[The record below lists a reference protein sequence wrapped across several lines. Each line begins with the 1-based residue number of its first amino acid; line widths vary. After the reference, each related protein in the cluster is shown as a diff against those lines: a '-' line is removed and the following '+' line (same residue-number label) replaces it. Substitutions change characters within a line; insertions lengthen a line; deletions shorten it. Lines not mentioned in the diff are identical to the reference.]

1 MKSMSRIFIVCV
13 LLGFMTFYTT
23 SSPAQAID
31 PTKSAKAA
39 ALSDSKLISK
49 NIEDNEDVM
58 FLSQK
63 AMERATEPRIKE
75 LAQQMLTDHTAMLYA
90 IEQLQTAGTGSSN
103 LNAGKTDGV
112 HEQTA
117 LVNEKLSK
125 FSGAVFDSLWVSN
138 LLDMQQAK
146 YDELTQTK
154 LTVTNPQLKMAVT
167 EAIPLVKKSLSQLK
181 SLQKSMIKMAIQ
193 KRKEE
198 AKKEK
203 K

>member
-1 MKSMSRIFIVCV
+1 MKSISGVFVTCV
-13 LLGFMTFYTT
+13 LLGFMSILTT
-23 SSPAQAID
+23 SSQAQAID
-31 PTKSAKAA
+31 PAKSAKAA
-39 ALSDSKLISK
+39 AISDSKLISK

-75 LAQQMLTDHTAMLYA
+75 LAEQMLTDHTAMLYA

-103 LNAGKTDGV
+103 LDAGKTDGV
-112 HEQTA
+112 HVQTA
-117 LVNEKLSK
+117 AINEKLSK
-125 FSGAVFDSLWVSN
+125 FSGQVFDSLWVSN

-146 YDELTQTK
+146 FNELTQAK
-154 LTVTNPQLKMAVT
+154 VTVTNPQLKMAVS
-167 EAIPLVKKSLSQLK
+167 EALPLVKKNLSQLK
-181 SLQKSMIKMAIQ
+181 TLQKSMIKIAMQ
-193 KRKEE
+193 KRKEA